1 VSGVITSGLLPDPP
15 RRGHPEDDLQRSVVQ
30 FLRVALPDDAIAYA
44 VPNGGQRHSKAAARL
59 VGLGVRAGIPDLAIV
74 WRGHAI
80 FVELKAAGRTGRTG
94 GSLSA
99 VQRQMIDK
107 LHVCGADVVVCKTLE
122 CVEGSLREMG
132 VPLRASCTDWR
143 PRTRG
148 YDQAQLAWGAP

>member
-15 RRGHPEDDLQRSVVQ
+15 RRGHPEDELQRSVVQ

-74 WRGHAI
+74 WRGHAL
-80 FVELKAAGRTGRTG
+80 FVELKAARGT
-94 GSLSA
+94 LSA

-107 LHVCGADVVVCKTLE
+107 LHVCGAMVAVCKSLE

-143 PRTRG
+143 PRSRG